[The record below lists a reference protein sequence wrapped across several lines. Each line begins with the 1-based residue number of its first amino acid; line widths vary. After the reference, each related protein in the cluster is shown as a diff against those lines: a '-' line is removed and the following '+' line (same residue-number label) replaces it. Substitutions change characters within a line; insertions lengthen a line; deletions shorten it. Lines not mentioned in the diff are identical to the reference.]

1 LNQSTA
7 LIIVFTLQYTAPDT
21 RTISNII
28 GLLLLIFFA
37 KKYDES
43 IRTNI
48 TKYSQIVSLFFERLT
63 HKINASNSEPHLKF
77 NIHSL
82 FYALHGLF
90 YKTPKTVLKFRI
102 VLPLNS
108 YRTKFGNELSLDTIY
123 KSKFVDLP
131 ISQPDQLEQTLKE
144 YHEEDIIPLFEEII
158 NVFSELKKSQAEKI
172 LPLSASGIHMTKL
185 LKVLKMPK

>member
-1 LNQSTA
+1 
-7 LIIVFTLQYTAPDT
+7 
-21 RTISNII
+21 
-28 GLLLLIFFA
+28 LIFFA

-90 YKTPKTVLKFRI
+90 YTTPKTVLKFRI
-102 VLPLNS
+102 VIPLIRNCFEESFTNS
-108 YRTKFGNELSLDTIY
+108 YKTKFGNELSLDTIY

-158 NVFSELKKSQAEKI
+158 NVFSEFKKSQAEKI

>member
-1 LNQSTA
+1 M
-7 LIIVFTLQYTAPDT
+7 
-21 RTISNII
+21 
-28 GLLLLIFFA
+28 IFFA

-90 YKTPKTVLKFRI
+90 YTTPKTVLKFRI